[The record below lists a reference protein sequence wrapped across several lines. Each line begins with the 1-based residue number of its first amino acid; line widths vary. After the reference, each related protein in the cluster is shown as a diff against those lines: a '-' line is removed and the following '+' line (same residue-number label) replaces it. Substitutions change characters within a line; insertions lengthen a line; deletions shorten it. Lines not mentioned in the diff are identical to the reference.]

1 MASGFEA
8 MEDSVF
14 KRVLSPSMLFVL
26 TLALASPANAQITCS
41 ISSTGA
47 AIGPVPVLPGVTA
60 NASDAGHTE
69 VGAAGSTGVAD
80 VAGGGRVRVSCANAG
95 AAPAN
100 PGVVV
105 LIVTFGA
112 PITNTQTHPNTPAG
126 IRLINGTGNFVTPG
140 ALGPEGPNPGNVGI
154 AAIEN
159 AAGRVVIG
167 LGTPGATV
175 GTDLV
180 SPFVPAGGI
189 TFGASSTSTFE
200 LAGWLLSTNGKT
212 GAINA
217 TLTSSGG
224 IGVVSGAG
232 NCTAGAGPCTQVI
245 TSVKPGVQ
253 DPTVPTGTLPAL
265 VTSLPNLGSTPIAG
279 GPAVIGSNGA
289 PIKTNFSIR
298 IRENY
303 ADFFKSSTQFNT
315 GGVFPAS
322 SASSVQVNLLFSGI
336 PAGFDISGCSAVFTD
351 VSGTAPA
358 LPGGPTVSTSTV
370 TADSQRLTVLF
381 SSPID
386 QANIDVLWITCT
398 KVGVG
403 TATLPLPSTPI
414 TAQIFAGPTGDALAS
429 GFPLTGLT
437 SGMVPRYASAQS
449 SGSSFGL
456 VSIGGGS
463 TGPSSQPALITAAA
477 GSSQIGE
484 VGGAFTPLRVTV
496 RDRFD
501 NLVSGATVTFTL
513 NNTASAGATFPRGNT
528 AVTDASG
535 LATIEVRANYSV
547 GSYAV
552 VATSGNATAAFFY
565 LNNTQ
570 RLTVAIPALQSQ
582 NANQLG
588 IAWTNT
594 LNKTVTVRATAR
606 GYDGQ
611 LLTGSGVQN
620 PAEFTVPAGGQFARL
635 ASEVFGAGIVGRSG
649 WVELT
654 ASDTGGNGFFL
665 VFDNALTNSDGGAF
679 PAAPSR
685 RLVFPHV
692 DRDTVLHVVNTGDQ
706 SNPATAV
713 LAYNNSGVPV
723 GGTVISLGPKAG
735 WTGRITDLLPSLT
748 AFDGYVVLDT
758 QGDVFS
764 SSSET
769 LVGMQSYQRGDA
781 AIVIGQRDS
790 EVVTT
795 GYAVHVAVGGGYTTR
810 LKLVNP
816 AAVSQQLVLTL
827 NGANVQRT
835 IPAFGRLDESLAL
848 MFNITGSGL
857 TTGHLKLQ
865 ASETL
870 GVSGYVEIS
879 ASEGLLRTTTPISN
893 ESQRR
898 LVFSHIAQGGGYFTG
913 LALLNADNAPATVT
927 IEVNSSTGVRLA
939 SKTVTIQGGERLI
952 GLLNELF
959 PEIQNQMGGFV
970 RVESTLPIH
979 GLQIFG
985 NRDFLTNIPG
995 GTF

>member
-1 MASGFEA
+1 MVSGFEA

-14 KRVLSPSMLFVL
+14 KRMLFPSMFLAL
-26 TLALASPANAQITCS
+26 TLALASPSNAQITCS

-47 AIGPVPVLPGVTA
+47 AIGPVPVLPGVTV

-69 VGAAGSTGVAD
+69 VGSSGSTGVAD
-80 VAGGGRVRVSCANAG
+80 VAGGGRVRLSCANAG
-95 AAPAN
+95 AAVN

-105 LIVTFGA
+105 LTVTFGA
-112 PITNTQTHPNTPAG
+112 PITNNQTHPGTLAG

-175 GTDLV
+175 GSDLV

-189 TFGASSTSTFE
+189 LFGAGSTSTFE

-224 IGVVSGAG
+224 IGVVPGAG

-253 DPTVPTGTLPAL
+253 DPTVPAGTLPGL
-265 VTSLPNLGSTPIAG
+265 VTSLPNLGSTPITG
-279 GPAVIGSNGA
+279 GPAVIGSNGS
-289 PIKTNFSIR
+289 PIKSNFSIR

-303 ADFFKSSTQFNT
+303 AEFFKSSTQFNT

-322 SASSVQVNLLFSGI
+322 VASSVQVNLLFSGI
-336 PAGFDISGCSAVFTD
+336 PAGFDISGCSSVLTD
-351 VSGTAPA
+351 VNGAAPA
-358 LPGGPTVSTSTV
+358 LQGGPTVSTSTI
-370 TADSQRLTVLF
+370 TADSQLLTVLF

-386 QANIDVLWITCT
+386 QVNIDVLWITCT

-414 TAQIFAGPTGDALAS
+414 TAQIFLGPTGAALAS
-429 GFPLTGLT
+429 GLPLTGLT
-437 SGMVPRYASAQS
+437 SGMIPRYASAQS
-449 SGSSFGL
+449 SGNSFGL
-456 VSIGGGS
+456 VSFGGGA
-463 TGPSSQPALITAAA
+463 TGPSSPPALVTATA
-477 GSSQIGE
+477 GSSQIAE

-501 NLVSGATVTFTL
+501 NVVSGATVTFTL
-513 NNTASAGATFPRGNT
+513 NNAASAGATFPRGNT
-528 AVTDASG
+528 SVTDATG
-535 LATIEVRANYSV
+535 QAAIEVRANYSV

-565 LNNTQ
+565 LSNTQ

-685 RLVFPHV
+685 RLIFPHV

-713 LAYNNSGVPV
+713 LVFDNNGVPV
-723 GGTVISLGPKAG
+723 GGTTLSLAPKAG
-735 WTGRITDLLPSLT
+735 WTGRVTDLLPALT
-748 AFDGYVVLDT
+748 AIDGYMVVDT
-758 QGDVFS
+758 QGDIFS
-764 SSSET
+764 SSSDT
-769 LVGMQSYQRGDA
+769 LVGMQSYRRGDA
-781 AIVIGQRDS
+781 AIVIAQRES

-835 IPAFGRLDESLAL
+835 IPAFGRLDESLAQ
-848 MFNITGSGL
+848 MFNIAGSGL

-865 ASETL
+865 ASSQAL

-893 ESQRR
+893 EAQRR

-913 LALLNADNAPATVT
+913 LALLNADNPPATVT
-927 IEVNSSTGVRLA
+927 IEVNSAAGIRLA
-939 SKTVTIQGGERLI
+939 SKVVTIEPGQRLI
-952 GLLNELF
+952 GLLSELF

-970 RVESTLPIH
+970 RVESTQPIY

-985 NRDFLTNIPG
+985 NLDFLTNIPAG
-995 GTF
+995 SF